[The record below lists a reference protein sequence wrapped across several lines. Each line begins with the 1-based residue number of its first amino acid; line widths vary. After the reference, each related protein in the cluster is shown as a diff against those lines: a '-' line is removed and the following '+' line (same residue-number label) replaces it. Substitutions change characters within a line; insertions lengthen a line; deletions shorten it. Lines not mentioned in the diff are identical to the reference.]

1 MRVLVELRQERLD
14 SDVKKLLPL
23 SRGWYCKT
31 TSPFSFGEPVNVS
44 QENEEILTN
53 GLAVN
58 DSDIDAGWIDGFE
71 SSLCEELV
79 SRGVVSEVSDI
90 AVFEVVIHGR
100 RGPLLFARPGRFFVM
115 RTRSPLVL
123 YACNSIEDAFAIAR
137 LLSDPLASPTIDT
150 SMGRRLRGGPLRRF
164 KP

>member
-23 SRGWYCKT
+23 SLGWYCKT
-31 TSPFSFGEPVNVS
+31 TSPFSFGGPVNVS
-44 QENEEILTN
+44 QENEETLTN
-53 GLAVN
+53 GLAV
-58 DSDIDAGWIDGFE
+58 DDFGIDAGWINGFE
-71 SSLCEELV
+71 TSVYEELV
-79 SRGVVSEVSDI
+79 NRGVVSAVSEI

-137 LLSDPLASPTIDT
+137 ILSNPVASLTIDT
-150 SMGRRLRGGPLRRF
+150 SMGRRLHGGPLRRF